1 MKERLVRRLE
11 KASAARTY
19 PDGGSYEGI
28 SSADT
33 KGLAREYSLSPREV
47 DIAALDRGII
57 PERYVRN
64 MRSFSAEDQKL
75 LLESRVTVVGTGGL
89 GGTVAETLARIGVGS
104 LNLIDGDRFEESNL
118 NRQLFSTEA
127 SLGKPKVQAAA
138 ERIAAVNATTQIT
151 HHCCN
156 LGEGNA
162 GELIRGSNLTVDCLD
177 NIATRFT
184 LQNASQAA
192 GIPMVSAAVGG
203 QAGHVTAIFPQ
214 DPGLELIYGPPH
226 EAADLKGAE
235 RSLGNLPFAVTAIAA
250 LECSEVVKI
259 ILNKDS
265 VLRNRMLIVDLDG
278 YTFEV
283 LRLT

>member
-1 MKERLVRRLE
+1 
-11 KASAARTY
+11 Y
-19 PDGGSYEGI
+19 PDGGHYKALSA
-28 SSADT
+28 ADT
-33 KGLAREYSLSPREV
+33 QKLARECGLAPREV
-47 DIAALDRGII
+47 DIAALGRRII
-57 PERYVRN
+57 PERYARN

-104 LNLIDGDRFEESNL
+104 LNLIDGDCFEESNL
-118 NRQLFSTEA
+118 NRQLFSTET
-127 SLGKPKVQAAA
+127 SLGKPKAQTAAA
-138 ERIAAVNATTQIT
+138 RIASVNATTHVT
-151 HHCCN
+151 CHCCN
-156 LGEGNA
+156 LEEDNA
-162 GELIRGSNLTVDCLD
+162 GELIRGSDLTVDCLD
-177 NIATRFT
+177 NLPARFT
-184 LQNASQAA
+184 LQSASQAA

-203 QAGHVTAIFPQ
+203 QAGQVTAVFPQ

-259 ILNKDS
+259 ILKRDS
-265 VLRNRMLIVDLDG
+265 ALRNRLLIVDLED
-278 YTFEV
+278 YTFER